1 MNFDEL
7 WELLITQ
14 DESVEIEAKKASQV
28 GKSCWETI
36 SAFSN
41 EPGLGGGYL
50 ILGII
55 SPQDSQTGE
64 YEIEGI
70 RDPDKI
76 QCDLASQCSQVFSSI
91 IRPRINV
98 ATKDGNVMIFAFIP
112 EAPASEKPVYI
123 KRRGL
128 PQGAFRRIASTDQKC
143 TDKDIEQ
150 FYQERSYQ
158 TFDQTPLKEA
168 SLEELESQAIDTYRR
183 LRKEANPNASEL
195 SYSDRDLLNALFA
208 IARHPDRRDED
219 VPTIAGM
226 LLFGKEMALRRYF
239 PMHRVDYIV
248 VQGREWIADPDKRYQ
263 SVVEIREPLL
273 LAIPKLTNLVLN
285 DLPKAFNLPE
295 GEIIR
300 RDIPLIPRKVIR
312 EAIVNAVMHR
322 NYREKQPIQIIR
334 FSDRLE
340 IRNPG
345 YSLKSPDE
353 LDQPGSKT
361 RNEKIAGV
369 LHDLNIAETK
379 GSGIRTI
386 FEEMLEANLTLP
398 LFVSNR
404 DRDYFHATLFTHH
417 LLDRDD
423 REWLK
428 QFKDYDLNN
437 SEAKALV
444 VLRKVG
450 SINNLVYRVT
460 NDVDTVTASQHLIK
474 MRNAGLLESHGKGS
488 ATYYT
493 LHPNWIDETVEDL
506 KDFDLL
512 ADNDSST
519 DNGLSV
525 QYNSTDNG
533 LSVQYNSTDKKTY
546 LEQMP
551 EKLRCSVKELG
562 QRVRDREKMRD
573 LILALCKWRDL
584 SSRELAI
591 ILDRK
596 QGYLL
601 NQYLNPLITSGSL
614 VYTIPESPNDPTQ
627 SYRSV

>member
-1 MNFDEL
+1 MSQINFKQY
-7 WELLITQ
+7 Q
-14 DESVEIEAKKASQV
+14 DKGLKGNTLNKSKIKSLEIA
-28 GKSCWETI
+28 
-36 SAFSN
+36 
-41 EPGLGGGYL
+41 
-50 ILGII
+50 
-55 SPQDSQTGE
+55 
-64 YEIEGI
+64 
-70 RDPDKI
+70 
-76 QCDLASQCSQVFSSI
+76 
-91 IRPRINV
+91 
-98 ATKDGNVMIFAFIP
+98 IP
-112 EAPASEKPVYI
+112 
-123 KRRGL
+123 L
-128 PQGAFRRIASTDQKC
+128 C
-143 TDKDIEQ
+143 
-150 FYQERSYQ
+150 
-158 TFDQTPLKEA
+158 LKEQKIIA
-168 SLEELESQAIDTYRR
+168 GVLSLVQ
-183 LRKEANPNASEL
+183 N
-195 SYSDRDLLNALFA
+195 A
-208 IARHPDRRDED
+208 IAKHPDRRDED
-219 VPTIAGM
+219 CPTIAGM

-273 LAIPKLTNLVLN
+273 LAIFRLTNLVLN

-312 EAIVNAVMHR
+312 EVIVNAVMHR

-334 FSDRLE
+334 FSERLE

-369 LHDLNIAETK
+369 LHDLNIAETM
-379 GSGIRTI
+379 GSGIRTM

-417 LLDRDD
+417 LLAQND

-428 QFKDYDLNN
+428 QFKDYDLGNG
-437 SEAKALV
+437 EAKALV
-444 VLRKVG
+444 VLRKVC
-450 SINNLVYRVT
+450 SINNLIYRVT

-474 MRNAGLLESHGKGS
+474 MRNAGLLVSHGKGS

-493 LHPNWIDETVEDL
+493 LHPNWLDDGIDYTSESNISTQ
-506 KDFDLL
+506 
-512 ADNDSST
+512 DNSST
-519 DNGLSV
+519 DNSLSI

-533 LSVQYNSTDKKTY
+533 LSTESNSTDKEAY
-546 LEQMP
+546 LDQMP
-551 EKLRCSVKELG
+551 EELGESVRELG
-562 QRVRDREKMRD
+562 QRVRDREKLRD
-573 LILALCKWRDL
+573 LVLALCQWQDL

-591 ILDRK
+591 ILERK

-601 NQYLNPLITSGSL
+601 NQYLNPLITSGCL
-614 VYTIPESPNDPTQ
+614 EYTIPESPNDPTQ
-627 SYRSV
+627 AYRTVKREPK

>member
-1 MNFDEL
+1 
-7 WELLITQ
+7 
-14 DESVEIEAKKASQV
+14 
-28 GKSCWETI
+28 
-36 SAFSN
+36 
-41 EPGLGGGYL
+41 
-50 ILGII
+50 
-55 SPQDSQTGE
+55 
-64 YEIEGI
+64 
-70 RDPDKI
+70 
-76 QCDLASQCSQVFSSI
+76 
-91 IRPRINV
+91 
-98 ATKDGNVMIFAFIP
+98 
-112 EAPASEKPVYI
+112 
-123 KRRGL
+123 
-128 PQGAFRRIASTDQKC
+128 
-143 TDKDIEQ
+143 
-150 FYQERSYQ
+150 
-158 TFDQTPLKEA
+158 
-168 SLEELESQAIDTYRR
+168 
-183 LRKEANPNASEL
+183 
-195 SYSDRDLLNALFA
+195 
-208 IARHPDRRDED
+208 
-219 VPTIAGM
+219 
-226 LLFGKEMALRRYF
+226 
-239 PMHRVDYIV
+239 
-248 VQGREWIADPDKRYQ
+248 
-263 SVVEIREPLL
+263 
-273 LAIPKLTNLVLN
+273 
-285 DLPKAFNLPE
+285 
-295 GEIIR
+295 
-300 RDIPLIPRKVIR
+300 
-312 EAIVNAVMHR
+312 
-322 NYREKQPIQIIR
+322 
-334 FSDRLE
+334 
-340 IRNPG
+340 
-345 YSLKSPDE
+345 
-353 LDQPGSKT
+353 
-361 RNEKIAGV
+361 
-369 LHDLNIAETK
+369 
-379 GSGIRTI
+379 
-386 FEEMLEANLTLP
+386 MLEANLTLP

-450 SINNLVYRVT
+450 SINNLVDRVT
-460 NDVDTVTASQHLIK
+460 NDVDTITASQHLIK

-525 QYNSTDNG
+525 QYNSTD
-533 LSVQYNSTDKKTY
+533 KKTY

-551 EKLRCSVKELG
+551 EKLRRSVKELG

-584 SSRELAI
+584 SSKELAI